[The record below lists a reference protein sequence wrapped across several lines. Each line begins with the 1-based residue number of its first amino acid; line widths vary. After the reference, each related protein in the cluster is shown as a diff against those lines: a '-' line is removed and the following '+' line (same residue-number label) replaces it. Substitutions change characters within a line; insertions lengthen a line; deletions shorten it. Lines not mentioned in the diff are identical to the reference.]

1 MDCLSG
7 GIHKV
12 NFATELRAAYTEATR
27 KTLSGDLEL
36 YDPKKFGGPGRE
48 AVTKLVRHR
57 IAVCGSCNRI

>member
-1 MDCLSG
+1 M
-7 GIHKV
+7 